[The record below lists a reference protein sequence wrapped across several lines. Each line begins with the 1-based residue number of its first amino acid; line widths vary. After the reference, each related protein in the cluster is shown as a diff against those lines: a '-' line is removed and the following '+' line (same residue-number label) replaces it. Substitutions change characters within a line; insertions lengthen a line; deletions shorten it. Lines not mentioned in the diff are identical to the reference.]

1 MRHARRRYALR
12 VFVYSNSGAGGA
24 RYMAR
29 YVYSLETPNA
39 KRKGQTSRVART
51 LVSNRTVLYALQ
63 TAIESGYTPNDGSA
77 S

>member
-1 MRHARRRYALR
+1 MRHAHGDTALR
-12 VFVYSNSGAGGA
+12 AT
-24 RYMAR
+24 R